1 MEMKNFDQVVS
12 TVKGMSA
19 KRVMAVAAAADAHV
33 IESVLEAKNEG
44 IAQPILVGDAA
55 EIKKIMGTMGLNPS
69 DFDIV
74 DAPGTPGD
82 AAAKAV
88 EVIKSGDANFLMK
101 GMIETTDLLR
111 PVVKKENDLRT
122 GRTMSHLS
130 FNKFDAYHKV
140 IVNTDG
146 GMCTYPDL
154 QKKKEILINAVETF
168 RTLGYE
174 MPKVACLCC
183 KESVDQKMPET
194 LDARALREACEA
206 GEFGSCFVEGPVS
219 YDIAMSKEIAAQKKF
234 DCPHVEDFDIL
245 LQPNIHAAN
254 IMGKC
259 WTVSCH
265 STMAGL
271 VVGAKVPIV
280 LTSRGSSAEE
290 KYLSIA
296 LAGMVAALSK

>member
-1 MEMKNFDQVVS
+1 MELKNFDQLVT
-12 TVKGMSA
+12 TVKGMSE
-19 KRVMAVAAAADAHV
+19 KRVVAVAAAADEHV
-33 IESVLEAKNEG
+33 IESVLEAKKEG
-44 IAQPILVGDAA
+44 VAQPILVGDAEQIK
-55 EIKKIMGTMGLNPS
+55 EILRKMDQNPS
-69 DFDIV
+69 DFAIEH
-74 DAPGTPGD
+74 APGTPGD
-82 AAAKAV
+82 AAVAAV
-88 EVIKSGDANFLMK
+88 ELIKHGDANFLMK
-101 GMIETTDLLR
+101 GMIETSDLLR
-111 PVVKKENDLRT
+111 PVVKRENNLRT

-154 QKKKEILINAVETF
+154 AKKKEIIINAVETF
-168 RTLGYE
+168 RTLGYD

-183 KESVDQKMPET
+183 KETVDEKMPET

-206 GEFGSCFVEGPVS
+206 GEFGKCFVEGPVS

-234 DCPHVEDFDIL
+234 PCAHVEDFDIL
-245 LQPNIHAAN
+245 LQPNIHAGN

-265 STMAGL
+265 ATMAGI

-296 LAGMVAALSK
+296 LAGMVAALNK

>member
-44 IAQPILVGDAA
+44 IAQPILVGDAGD
-55 EIKKIMGTMGLNPS
+55 IKKILGEMGLNPS

-74 DAPGTPGD
+74 HAPGTPGD

-88 EVIKSGDANFLMK
+88 EVIKAGEANFLMK

-130 FNKFDAYHKV
+130 FNKFDSYHKV

-154 QKKKEILINAVETF
+154 QKKKEIIINAVETF

-174 MPKVACLCC
+174 LPKVACLCC

-194 LDARALREACEA
+194 LDARALREAAEA
-206 GEFGSCFVEGPVS
+206 GEFGNCFVEGPVS

-234 DCPHVEDFDIL
+234 NCPHIEDFDIL

-259 WTVSCH
+259 WTVSCK